1 MSSASTGNIF
11 IIDKNDINVHANTKG
26 RPLGIAY
33 SEKLHSLI
41 VADAARKSV
50 LRVSLGNASI
60 SRLCNEYDD
69 IELNGPS
76 DLIITENGE
85 IIFTDPIRM
94 PFPNPCISPVYK
106 LSNNNELEIFL
117 SDLAFPSGIANI
129 KNKILISETRA
140 NRLVVM
146 EDHNSEDII
155 EPQMFRRFAEPGYPD
170 GITVDEDNN
179 IYQTLPGI
187 GAIAVINKDGEMT
200 DIYHMESWKPSN
212 IHYHKE
218 KFYVTDRL
226 GSRIFRFSK

>member
-1 MSSASTGNIF
+1 M
-11 IIDKNDINVHANTKG
+11 
-26 RPLGIAY
+26 
-33 SEKLHSLI
+33 HSLI

-117 SDLAFPSGIANI
+117 SDLAFPSGITNI

-218 KFYVTDRL
+218 KLDP
-226 GSRIFRFSK
+226 